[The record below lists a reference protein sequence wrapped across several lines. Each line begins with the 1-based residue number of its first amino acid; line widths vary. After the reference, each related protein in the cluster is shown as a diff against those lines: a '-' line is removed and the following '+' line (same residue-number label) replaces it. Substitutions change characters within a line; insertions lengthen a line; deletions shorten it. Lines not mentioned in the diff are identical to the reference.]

1 MESSFFN
8 LASDYFF
15 FSYFFNQEYVHRNLP
30 LYFKKDEGS
39 EELEVSIKNFLYER
53 SLEEDSEVF
62 SAKPR

>member
-1 MESSFFN
+1 M
-8 LASDYFF
+8 
-15 FSYFFNQEYVHRNLP
+15 HRNLP